1 MFDAVIGAVIVV
13 VATTALALSVEVV
26 ESSIGSA
33 GRQPLNS
40 YELELLQLVGRG
52 DEKSLKLLQADLD
65 GLLRES
71 EP

>member
-1 MFDAVIGAVIVV
+1 MLDAVVGAVIVV
-13 VATTALALSVEVV
+13 VATSALALSVEVV

-40 YELELLQLVGRG
+40 YERELLQLVGRG
-52 DEKSLKLLQADLD
+52 DDKSLKLLQADLE
-65 GLLRES
+65 GLPRES